1 MRERNLKELEPNH
14 HEQRI
19 RKEER
24 VIAWVNGMVVALL
37 ALRPSGLVLR
47 GCSSVSQAF
56 ARSQMLFRSD

>member
-1 MRERNLKELEPNH
+1 MRERNLKELESNR

-47 GCSSVSQAF
+47 GCSSVSQAL
-56 ARSQMLFRSD
+56 ACSQMLFRSD